1 MDELE
6 VCDAPAIEVSQEEQ
20 SYHKIENVSDE
31 TLANIVSEGIKYDF
45 TRYILVKPLEIQM
58 VLKPLTAPQP
68 TGEKDENGD
77 DILEMVKTEVET
89 ESTFR
94 RGIVLSVPAT
104 VKVAGLNGAVELN
117 VGDTIVFPNK
127 RSMDFDLFK
136 DSALVEPFDVVA
148 ITKK

>member
-1 MDELE
+1 MENE
-6 VCDAPAIEVSQEEQ
+6 VLDPSVEVVTEEQ

-45 TRYILVKPLEIQM
+45 TKFILVKPLEIQLVM
-58 VLKPLTAPQP
+58 KPLTAPQP
-68 TGEKDENGD
+68 TGELDENGEEV
-77 DILEMVKTEVET
+77 LEMVKTEVET

-94 RGIVLSVPAT
+94 RGVVLSIPAS
-104 VKVAGLNGAVELN
+104 VKENKLNGTIDLK
-117 VGDTIVFPNK
+117 VGDIIIFPNK

-148 ITKK
+148 ISK